1 MVWKSVSSTP
11 PIFQVQ
17 EPNPI
22 ERFYYFFFYLNN
34 PHYFFVITSGDSASL
49 FNDPIEFLKSIF
61 SVPLEI
67 PRPEPHCLDFL
78 WNSPIIW

>member
-1 MVWKSVSSTP
+1 MVWKSVSSTR

-17 EPNPI
+17 KRTPMEI
-22 ERFYYFFFYLNN
+22 FIIFFYLNN